1 MKFFLQIAAVLG
13 ALVVE
18 FTLGRYSS
26 KAETHSAEAQ
36 LADQSSEQLRAPIE
50 LEPQETKSRHV
61 AAAPSVSRL
70 LKANPK
76 VTAEDLRKVL
86 RSMQQKLHGQ
96 HA

>member
-50 LEPQETKSRHV
+50 LELQETEPRHV
-61 AAAPSVSRL
+61 GASLSASL
-70 LKANPK
+70 LLNSNTK

-86 RSMQQKLHGQ
+86 RSMQQKPHGQ